1 MQQAS
6 APPPPEAYPP
16 SSSAAPVAY
25 ATPTVAIISPS
36 FCTSYPVDLGI
47 VRKVLTISDGNFVV
61 TDVNG
66 NTVFKVKGAHL
77 SLRDRR
83 TLIDA
88 AGYPIVS
95 FRKKL
100 RSVHERW
107 QVFRGDSTE
116 MSNLVFSVKQ
126 SSMIQMKTKLDV
138 FLATNTGEYAP
149 DFHVKGSW
157 FDRSCVVYAGSSST
171 IIAQMYKKHTVSSV
185 LFGKDNF
192 NVTVYSGVD
201 YAFIVALIVILDEIN
216 SD

>member
-1 MQQAS
+1 MQQAT
-6 APPPPEAYPP
+6 APPSDAKA
-16 SSSAAPVAY
+16 SASAVPVAY
-25 ATPTVAIISPS
+25 ANPTVAIISPS
-36 FCTSYPVDLGI
+36 FCTPYPVDLGI
-47 VRKVLTISDGNFVV
+47 VRKVLTITHGNFVV

-83 TLIDA
+83 VLLDA
-88 AGYPIVS
+88 AGYPIVT

-116 MSNLVFSVKQ
+116 LSNLVFSVKM
-126 SSMIQMKTKLDV
+126 SSWIQMKTKLDV
-138 FLATNTGEYAP
+138 FLASNTREDAP
-149 DFHVKGSW
+149 DFQVKGSW
-157 FDRSCVVYAGSSST
+157 FERSCVVYAGNSST
-171 IIAQMYKKHTVSSV
+171 ILAQMHKKHTVSSV

-192 NVTVYSGVD
+192 SVTVYPGVD

-216 SD
+216 TNDS